1 MADDSLAAT
10 TAQDTHD
17 NFTGEEG
24 GADAHADAPEVQ
36 IEQDTSMFED
46 QEQTSLSVKGSSR
59 EPSATTPAVVLDNL
73 LDAPDGPRPEN
84 DDADAQEDEEMTG
97 VEEPAKKESPEKEAG
112 EVADGATD
120 GQTKTAIETS
130 ARSHLIAQT
139 HAIILP
145 SYSTWF
151 DMHKIHNLER
161 KALPEFFNSRNRS
174 KTPAVYTD
182 YRDFMVN
189 TYRLNPAEYLTV
201 TACRRNLAG
210 DVCAIMRVHAFLE
223 QWGLINYQ
231 VDPDTRPSN
240 IGPPFTGHF
249 RITADT
255 PRGLQA
261 HQPAPGSTTTAGK
274 LFTATERLA
283 SAAPPSKSDLNLEIR
298 RNIYESNGKEATPVE
313 SKDKS
318 ANGESA
324 ANGASTSAD
333 TKTLEEALKEP
344 GKQFH
349 CYSCGIDCTRVR
361 YHNAKSAPNSTQ
373 GKTAAMVKYDL
384 CPNCFLEGRFP
395 SSSKA
400 AEYTKIENEKYSAL
414 PDRDAPW
421 TDAETLLLLEG
432 LELFDEDWNSVS
444 DHVGTRTREECVLK
458 FLQLEIEDKY
468 LEADAG
474 QHPGTDSAAASLGYL
489 SSGRVPFAQADNPV
503 MSVMGFLATLA
514 EPSVTAAA
522 AGKSVDELRRT
533 LLEKLEKAPTAAE
546 AGKGKEKAASE
557 IKNEDAMD
565 VDPNTATTTISS
577 PQPTSANMVAT
588 TTSASA
594 SPSNQGNPLATIPLA
609 LSAARASALASHEER
624 HITRLVSGAV
634 NLQLQKLSLKLTQFN
649 ELETLLS
656 AERRDLERRR
666 QQLFLDRLA
675 FQKRVRGLEDA
686 ARRVGAE
693 VGIGGG
699 MGVEEAVRVLEEAV
713 SGFGVG
719 KGEEK
724 MGVKRVGGEGAEA
737 GPVEGEAEGF
747 GRLEI

>member
-10 TAQDTHD
+10 TAQDAHN
-17 NFTGEEG
+17 NFIGEEG
-24 GADAHADAPEVQ
+24 GADAHGDAHEVQ
-36 IEQDTSMFED
+36 TEQDTSMFED
-46 QEQTSLSVKGSSR
+46 QDPASLSVKDSSR
-59 EPSATTPAVVLDNL
+59 EQSATTPAVISDNP

-97 VEEPAKKESPEKEAG
+97 VEEPTKKESPEKEAG
-112 EVADGATD
+112 EAAEGTAD

-151 DMHKIHNLER
+151 DMHQIHNLER

-174 KTPAVYTD
+174 KTPAVYKD

-261 HQPAPGSTTTAGK
+261 HQPAPGSTTTTGK
-274 LFTATERLA
+274 PFAATERLA
-283 SAAPPSKSDLNLEIR
+283 SAAPPSKAELNLEIR
-298 RNIYESNGKEATPVE
+298 RNIYESNGKEATPIE

-318 ANGESA
+318 ANGEGTA
-324 ANGASTSAD
+324 ANGTSASAD

-361 YHNAKSAPNSTQ
+361 YHNAKSAPHSAQ

-432 LELFDEDWNSVS
+432 LELFDEDWNSVA

-468 LEADAG
+468 LEADGSTAS
-474 QHPGTDSAAASLGYL
+474 QPLHHQPGADLTTIATTTAMTSATPSTSAAASLAYL

-522 AGKSVDELRRT
+522 AGKSVEELRRS

-546 AGKGKEKAASE
+546 AAKGKEK
-557 IKNEDAMD
+557 
-565 VDPNTATTTISS
+565 
-577 PQPTSANMVAT
+577 
-588 TTSASA
+588 
-594 SPSNQGNPLATIPLA
+594 
-609 LSAARASALASHEER
+609 
-624 HITRLVSGAV
+624 
-634 NLQLQKLSLKLTQFN
+634 
-649 ELETLLS
+649 
-656 AERRDLERRR
+656 
-666 QQLFLDRLA
+666 
-675 FQKRVRGLEDA
+675 
-686 ARRVGAE
+686 
-693 VGIGGG
+693 
-699 MGVEEAVRVLEEAV
+699 
-713 SGFGVG
+713 
-719 KGEEK
+719 EK
-724 MGVKRVGGEGAEA
+724 
-737 GPVEGEAEGF
+737 
-747 GRLEI
+747 

>member
-1 MADDSLAAT
+1 ML
-10 TAQDTHD
+10 
-17 NFTGEEG
+17 
-24 GADAHADAPEVQ
+24 
-36 IEQDTSMFED
+36 ED
-46 QEQTSLSVKGSSR
+46 QEPTSLSVKESSR
-59 EPSATTPAVVLDNL
+59 EPSAATPAIVSDNP

-84 DDADAQEDEEMTG
+84 EDADGQDDDEMTG
-97 VEEPAKKESPEKEAG
+97 IEESAKKESLTEPTET
-112 EVADGATD
+112 VDGTVD
-120 GQTKTAIETS
+120 GQTKSALETS

-151 DMHKIHNLER
+151 DMHVIHNLEK
-161 KALPEFFNSRNRS
+161 KALPEFFNTRNRS
-174 KTPAVYTD
+174 KTPAVYKD

-249 RITADT
+249 RVTADT

-261 HQPAPGSTTTAGK
+261 HQPAPGSITTAGK
-274 LFTATERLA
+274 SHPTTERLA

-298 RNIYESNGKEATPVE
+298 RNIYESNGKEATPGE
-313 SKDKS
+313 SKDKPS
-318 ANGESA
+318 NGESA
-324 ANGASTSAD
+324 ANGSAD
-333 TKTLEEALKEP
+333 TKALEDALKEP

-349 CYSCGIDCTRVR
+349 CYSCGVDCTRVR
-361 YHNAKSAPNSTQ
+361 YHNSKSAPHSAQ

-395 SSSKA
+395 ASSKA
-400 AEYTKIENEKYSAL
+400 AEYTKIENEKYLAL

-444 DHVGTRTREECVLK
+444 DHVGTRTREECMMK
-458 FLQLEIEDKY
+458 FLQLEIVDPY
-468 LEADAG
+468 LEADVA
-474 QHPGTDSAAASLGYL
+474 QSNAPAASLGYL
-489 SSGRVPFAQADNPV
+489 SNGRIPFSQADNAV
-503 MSVMGFLATLA
+503 MSVMGFLVSLA
-514 EPSVTAAA
+514 EPSVAAAA
-522 AGKSVDELRRT
+522 AGKSIDELKRG
-533 LLEKLEKAPTAAE
+533 LLEKIEKAPTTSEAA
-546 AGKGKEKAASE
+546 AKGKEKEKGKETDKASSTPAAASSDV
-557 IKNEDAMD
+557 KNEDAMD
-565 VDPNTATTTISS
+565 VDDAQAPLSS
-577 PQPTSANMVAT
+577 PQPTSSNAVAT
-588 TTSASA
+588 TTSAPTAQQTSA
-594 SPSNQGNPLATIPLA
+594 ALPFA
-609 LSAARASALASHEER
+609 LSAARSAGLASHEER

-634 NLQLQKLSLKLTQFN
+634 NLQLQKLSLKLQQFN
-649 ELETLLS
+649 ELEAVLS

-675 FQKRVRGLEDA
+675 FQKRVKGIETA
-686 ARRVGAE
+686 ARKVSTGLGVGEQGTGIAGNM
-693 VGIGGG
+693 VGIGT
-699 MGVEEAVRVLEEAV
+699 MAPDDAVRELTEAVKR
-713 SGFGVG
+713 FGVG

-724 MGVKRVGGEGAEA
+724 VGVKRTGVEGGEVQ
-737 GPVEGEAEGF
+737 PVGEETGSGY

>member
-1 MADDSLAAT
+1 
-10 TAQDTHD
+10 
-17 NFTGEEG
+17 
-24 GADAHADAPEVQ
+24 
-36 IEQDTSMFED
+36 
-46 QEQTSLSVKGSSR
+46 
-59 EPSATTPAVVLDNL
+59 
-73 LDAPDGPRPEN
+73 
-84 DDADAQEDEEMTG
+84 
-97 VEEPAKKESPEKEAG
+97 
-112 EVADGATD
+112 
-120 GQTKTAIETS
+120 
-130 ARSHLIAQT
+130 
-139 HAIILP
+139 
-145 SYSTWF
+145 
-151 DMHKIHNLER
+151 
-161 KALPEFFNSRNRS
+161 
-174 KTPAVYTD
+174 
-182 YRDFMVN
+182 
-189 TYRLNPAEYLTV
+189 
-201 TACRRNLAG
+201 
-210 DVCAIMRVHAFLE
+210 
-223 QWGLINYQ
+223 
-231 VDPDTRPSN
+231 
-240 IGPPFTGHF
+240 
-249 RITADT
+249 
-255 PRGLQA
+255 
-261 HQPAPGSTTTAGK
+261 
-274 LFTATERLA
+274 
-283 SAAPPSKSDLNLEIR
+283 
-298 RNIYESNGKEATPVE
+298 
-313 SKDKS
+313 
-318 ANGESA
+318 
-324 ANGASTSAD
+324 
-333 TKTLEEALKEP
+333 
-344 GKQFH
+344 
-349 CYSCGIDCTRVR
+349 
-361 YHNAKSAPNSTQ
+361 
-373 GKTAAMVKYDL
+373 MVKYDL

-474 QHPGTDSAAASLGYL
+474 QHPGADSAAASLGYL

-557 IKNEDAMD
+557 VKNEDAMD
-565 VDPNTATTTISS
+565 VDPNTATTTTSS
-577 PQPTSANMVAT
+577 PQPTSANIVAT

-693 VGIGGG
+693 IGVGGG
-699 MGVEEAVRVLEEAV
+699 IGVEEAVRVLEEAV
-713 SGFGVG
+713 RGFGVG

-724 MGVKRVGGEGAEA
+724 MGVKRVGGDGAEA

>member
-1 MADDSLAAT
+1 M
-10 TAQDTHD
+10 
-17 NFTGEEG
+17 
-24 GADAHADAPEVQ
+24 
-36 IEQDTSMFED
+36 
-46 QEQTSLSVKGSSR
+46 
-59 EPSATTPAVVLDNL
+59 
-73 LDAPDGPRPEN
+73 
-84 DDADAQEDEEMTG
+84 
-97 VEEPAKKESPEKEAG
+97 
-112 EVADGATD
+112 
-120 GQTKTAIETS
+120 
-130 ARSHLIAQT
+130 
-139 HAIILP
+139 
-145 SYSTWF
+145 
-151 DMHKIHNLER
+151 
-161 KALPEFFNSRNRS
+161 
-174 KTPAVYTD
+174 
-182 YRDFMVN
+182 
-189 TYRLNPAEYLTV
+189 
-201 TACRRNLAG
+201 
-210 DVCAIMRVHAFLE
+210 
-223 QWGLINYQ
+223 
-231 VDPDTRPSN
+231 
-240 IGPPFTGHF
+240 
-249 RITADT
+249 
-255 PRGLQA
+255 QA
-261 HQPAPGSTTTAGK
+261 HQPAPGSTTIAGK
-274 LFTATERLA
+274 PFIATERLA

-324 ANGASTSAD
+324 ANGTFTSAD

-361 YHNAKSAPNSTQ
+361 YHNAKSAPHSAQ

-421 TDAETLLLLEG
+421 TDADTLLLLEG
-432 LELFDEDWNSVS
+432 LELFDEDWNSVA

-474 QHPGTDSAAASLGYL
+474 QHPGADSAATSLGYL
-489 SSGRVPFAQADNPV
+489 SNGRVPFAQADNPV

-546 AGKGKEKAASE
+546 AGKGKEKAAFEAPPAAATTAAAPAVSE
-557 IKNEDAMD
+557 VKNEDAMD
-565 VDPNTATTTISS
+565 VDPTTATTTTSS
-577 PQPTSANMVAT
+577 PQPTPANIVAT
-588 TTSASA
+588 ATSASA
-594 SPSNQGNPLATIPLA
+594 SASPPNQGNPLATIPLA

-686 ARRVGAE
+686 ARRVGAG

-699 MGVEEAVRVLEEAV
+699 MGVEEAVKVLEEAV
-713 SGFGVG
+713 RGFGVG

-724 MGVKRVGGEGAEA
+724 MGVKRAGGEGAEA